1 MGTRRINMNICR
13 NGEVSDIMTWRGR
26 DCSGLYIMKI
36 LLDFWYIL
44 RGIRKS
50 GVRSFSIREAK
61 KWRRGGRSGRK
72 KSGDGSR
79 GEQSLGR
86 VGFVNSV
93 FAKTLDSAGATRSRR
108 NRRNRNRCGKRVSG
122 RSIN

>member
-1 MGTRRINMNICR
+1 MGTRRINMNIRR
-13 NGEVSDIMTWRGR
+13 NGKVRDIMNWRGR
-26 DCSGLYIMKI
+26 DCGGLCITKI
-36 LLDFWYIL
+36 LLDFRYGL
-44 RGIRKS
+44 RGIRKF
-50 GVRSFSIREAK
+50 GVWSFSIREAK
-61 KWRRGGRSGRK
+61 KWRRRGRSGRK
-72 KSGDGSR
+72 KSRDGGR